1 MSAEG
6 AGLRLSGR
14 SNLRVS
20 SGSAMSRSGGLRRV
34 SGASSAGGSDATSEH
49 SSMHRSS
56 PKPKR
61 HGEAR
66 GISSASLA
74 RASSAG
80 RTKRKKGSGYAL
92 EYVIVFDFIV
102 EFLVVHNFDRLRYA
116 SSSPLARPSEYAAV
130 SSFVPP
136 NAGYAQVSASDI
148 AAPPPD
154 YDRAPSTTPNYNS
167 AHIEPPSSPT
177 EDL

>member
-1 MSAEG
+1 MPRATSRKKKKHTGERERAGLGDYMIVSLPPPRDSMSAEG

-80 RTKRKKGSGYAL
+80 RTKRKKGSGFAL

-102 EFLVVHNFDRLRYA
+102 EFRCD
-116 SSSPLARPSEYAAV
+116 
-130 SSFVPP
+130 
-136 NAGYAQVSASDI
+136 
-148 AAPPPD
+148 
-154 YDRAPSTTPNYNS
+154 
-167 AHIEPPSSPT
+167 
-177 EDL
+177 